1 MIRGYTNI
9 EQSRKLAEI
18 LPLES
23 ADMFY
28 TTNCDWQGKII
39 GLLDVPLYIGSDGFI
54 DTEMGEIYA
63 WSLAALLEQ
72 LHYELCDDDGN
83 SLYLQINKEDD
94 MYKLAYEDPYGDLE
108 SIETDGHE
116 HFVDACVAMIE
127 GLHELNL
134 L

>member
-63 WSLAALLEQ
+63 WSLAALLDI
-72 LHYELCDDDGN
+72 LKDKIIFGGASD
-83 SLYLQINKEDD
+83 KEW
-94 MYKLAYEDPYGDLE
+94 
-108 SIETDGHE
+108 
-116 HFVDACVAMIE
+116 FVSYTIKSPREVLFI
-127 GLHELNL
+127 
-134 L
+134 